1 MSDTIKPEAIP
12 ENEQEIPDATAVRVY
27 EHADTATEFPVL
39 KAFQEY
45 LEAEQAKAH
54 KRMLSL
60 SIFFIVLLVIVVLT
74 FTIITS
80 SVINRNQTLS
90 DRLMDIALRERTGT
104 PSQAPAPIVNVQQPA
119 VPADNGKSVKP
130 IMDKLE
136 QLQAELA
143 KARAEAEA
151 QKKSAAEARAQ
162 VPFAAAATA
171 RPPEAEKNAAA
182 AEKALRQL
190 DEIRKQQAAI
200 KAARE
205 QLKAEQEALRKEQV
219 EQQRRR
225 LYPEYYAQ
233 EDARRAAEEAAK
245 NPPPELPAVQP
256 RQAPL
261 PVNQPPQ
268 VKPQLQ
274 PTPPQAVQSA
284 HTEQAPL
291 PPRPTKAEPQ
301 VVAPPP
307 AKPAPKQPSALQAIL
322 DKDDAPKAAPKTP
335 RLTAD
340 EAAKVQAELKNL
352 MEQADRLEEEA
363 KEIAN
368 QKKEKKAAPLPQAQP
383 VQTKGTESLEVGG
396 KNGKTIPW
404 LLALP
409 GEIPVPE
416 KDEDGENK
424 STPQQ
429 PNKK

>member
-1 MSDTIKPEAIP
+1 MSDTIKPESVP
-12 ENEQEIPDATAVRVY
+12 EPEQEESTAVRVY
-27 EHADTATEFPVL
+27 EHVDTATEFPVL

-80 SVINRNQTLS
+80 SVINRNQELS
-90 DRLMDIALRERTGT
+90 DRLMDIALHERTGS
-104 PSQAPAPIVNVQQPA
+104 PQAPAPIVNVQQPA
-119 VPADNGKSVKP
+119 APADSSKSVKP
-130 IMDKLE
+130 IMEKLE

-151 QKKSAAEARAQ
+151 QKKAAAEARALA
-162 VPFAAAATA
+162 PAAVQASQ
-171 RPPEAEKNAAA
+171 PNVDKNAA

-190 DEIRKQQAAI
+190 EEIRKQQAAI

-205 QLKAEQEALRKEQV
+205 QLKVEQEALRKEQV

-245 NPPPELPAVQP
+245 NPPPALP
-256 RQAPL
+256 
-261 PVNQPPQ
+261 
-268 VKPQLQ
+268 KPQTQ
-274 PTPPQAVQSA
+274 PKA
-284 HTEQAPL
+284 APL
-291 PPRPTKAEPQ
+291 PPSQPLPTPPVPAADQLPPPDESALPPPPPQ
-301 VVAPPP
+301 VTANPPP

-322 DKDDAPKAAPKTP
+322 AEDDAPKSAPKTAK
-335 RLTAD
+335 LTEE
-340 EAAKVQAELKNL
+340 EALKVQAELKNL

-363 KEIAN
+363 KEIAK
-368 QKKEKKAAPLPQAQP
+368 QKNDKKNAPLPEANP
-383 VQTKGTESLEVGG
+383 KPEQTKGTESLEVGG

-404 LLALP
+404 LVSLP
-409 GEIPVPE
+409 GETPVPDKE
-416 KDEDGENK
+416 DDGEKK
-424 STPQQ
+424 SAPQQ
-429 PNKK
+429 NNKK

>member
-1 MSDTIKPEAIP
+1 MSDTIKPESVPEPEQAIP
-12 ENEQEIPDATAVRVY
+12 ESTAVRVY

-80 SVINRNQTLS
+80 SVINRNQELS
-90 DRLMDIALRERTGT
+90 DRLMDIALRERTGGQT
-104 PSQAPAPIVNVQQPA
+104 QAPAPIVNVQQPA
-119 VPADNGKSVKP
+119 APVDSSKSVKP

-151 QKKSAAEARAQ
+151 QKKAAAEARAQ
-162 VPFAAAATA
+162 APTAAVQAGPT
-171 RPPEAEKNAAA
+171 EADKNANAA

-205 QLKAEQEALRKEQV
+205 QLKAEQEALRKEQI

-245 NPPPELPAVQP
+245 NPPPALPKPPVQPKADTLPPPQQPQQTPPAPVAVQP
-256 RQAPL
+256 TQPEKATL
-261 PVNQPPQ
+261 PPPQ
-268 VKPQLQ
+268 PQ
-274 PTPPQAVQSA
+274 
-284 HTEQAPL
+284 
-291 PPRPTKAEPQ
+291 PQ
-301 VVAPPP
+301 VAVNPPP
-307 AKPAPKQPSALQAIL
+307 AKPAPKKPSALQAIL
-322 DKDDAPKAAPKTP
+322 DEDDAPKSAPKTAKLSP
-335 RLTAD
+335 E

-363 KEIAN
+363 KEIAS
-368 QKKEKKAAPLPQAQP
+368 QKKNAKTAPLPESNPKPEPAR
-383 VQTKGTESLEVGG
+383 GTESLEVGG

-404 LLALP
+404 LLSLP
-409 GEIPVPE
+409 GETPVPE
-416 KDEDGENK
+416 KEDDGEK
-424 STPQQ
+424 KPAPQQ
-429 PNKK
+429 PNMK